1 MYISLRLHFDALS
14 ISCAMTD
21 TRAASAATPA
31 NLDCI
36 ARSGPGLN
44 VSIRSGTPKSKAARN
59 AKPLEMSPEKMA
71 IHDANHLLI
80 ATTEVFGAVKM
91 MLLVRLVR
99 FSYLHGHAYLAAAPK
114 SSAAFLLR

>member
-1 MYISLRLHFDALS
+1 
-14 ISCAMTD
+14 
-21 TRAASAATPA
+21 
-31 NLDCI
+31 
-36 ARSGPGLN
+36 
-44 VSIRSGTPKSKAARN
+44 
-59 AKPLEMSPEKMA
+59 MSPEKMA